1 MKPIALLPAVLLL
14 LAISGAEAGPVVY
27 HSGKTL
33 AETCAAEVTA
43 PDADSAKLLRLCEA
57 ALQEPDLTPATYAAT
72 LTNTGIV
79 KMRRGDF
86 DDALA
91 DFEAA
96 RAKPGASPDVV
107 INLGA
112 VLVRM
117 NRFDEAV
124 DALSDPQAISR
135 ERRHVAYLNP
145 AIAHWALGD
154 VAQAYNDLTV
164 ATALKPDYAAA
175 REMLQHFQ
183 VADAN

>member
-1 MKPIALLPAVLLL
+1 MKPIALLPAVFLL
-14 LAISGAEAGPVVY
+14 LAVSGAQAEPVVY
-27 HSGKTL
+27 HSGKPL
-33 AETCAAEVTA
+33 AATCAAKVTA
-43 PDADSAKLLRLCEA
+43 PDAHSSRLLRLCEA
-57 ALQEPDLTPATYAAT
+57 ALQEADLTPATYAAT

-79 KMRRGDF
+79 KMRRGDL
-86 DDALA
+86 DDALV

-96 RAKPGASPDVV
+96 RAEPGASPDVA

-135 ERRHVAYLNP
+135 ERRHVAYLNR

-154 VAQAYNDLTV
+154 VAQAFEDLTL